1 MGRKIL
7 EPIRIKSME
16 IKNRIGFG
24 PMLNQPYGED
34 HGICED
40 TIRWFVERAKGG
52 AGFILTGAANPSLLA
67 YEEALQMPSMGGL
80 GLGLTIHDDK
90 YTPGYAKLA
99 EVMHSYGVK
108 IGVQVAAG
116 GALVGASPSPYP
128 KRNFIDILMGL
139 QIPTRELSLEELEQI
154 KNETVAA
161 AARVKA
167 AGMDCVGL
175 HCAHGYVSLWGGF
188 MSPFSNKRTDKYGGS
203 WEKRLLYAAETIQ
216 DMRKA
221 VGDDYP
227 ILVRISADELF
238 GEAGVTLNNTLKY
251 TIPILEEAGVDCFDV
266 TMGSQLHNPNNIPS
280 LYVSRGH
287 FMYLPAAVK
296 KVAKVPVIGVGR
308 ILDMEMAEKYLE
320 EGRADIIYLGRQLIA
335 DPETPKKYFEGR
347 TEDIRKCIGDLP
359 DLGGCVECCAIN
371 PTPPLMEATD
381 SVTPAEKT
389 KKILVI
395 GGGVAGMEAARIA
408 ALRGHKVTLIEKD
421 SELRGMVG
429 ILSYASLTA
438 EFRNI
443 VDFLSTQI
451 GKLKVD
457 VRACKGATPEDVK
470 ELNPDVVIIATGS
483 SMTVPEVAQG
493 KPGVMTHIE
502 ALRNKAAIG
511 DKVVI
516 QGLGYGPELAISLAE
531 EGRDVTIFGK
541 GDDLATNVPP
551 LRRWFIIKRLTDVDV
566 AKGDGDIPMR
576 VEDNPRVLTGMS
588 LKDVTPQGVV
598 LVDKEEKSETLP
610 FDTFIISLG
619 RRSNTSLFEALQG
632 KAPELYQVGDCAKI
646 GEIRDAIKSANE
658 IARKI

>member
-347 TEDIRKCIGDLP
+347 SEDIRKCIGDLP

-576 VEDNPRVLTGMS
+576 VEGNPRVLTGMS

>member
-34 HGICED
+34 HGVCED
-40 TIRWFVERAKGG
+40 TIRWFIERAKGG

-128 KRNFIDILMGL
+128 KRDFIDILMGL

-188 MSPFSNKRTDKYGGS
+188 MSPFSNIRTDKYGGS
-203 WEKRLLYAAETIQ
+203 WENRLLYAAETIR

-221 VGDDYP
+221 VGEDYP

-238 GEAGVTLNNTLKY
+238 GEAGVTLDNTLKY

-296 KVAKVPVIGVGR
+296 KAAKVPVIGVGR

-347 TEDIRKCIGDLP
+347 SEDIRKCIGDLP
-359 DLGGCVECCAIN
+359 DLGGCVECCAVN

-443 VDFLSTQI
+443 IDFLSTQI

-457 VRACKGATPEDVK
+457 VRACKEATPEDVK

-531 EGRDVTIFGK
+531 EGKDVTIFGK

-576 VEDNPRVLTGMS
+576 VEGNPRVLTGVS

-619 RRSNTSLFEALQG
+619 RRSNSSLFEALEG